1 MFLLFLFCFCSA
13 KKFRFFDLNLFLRRF
28 ISIALTCFFI
38 THRFLRSCSLVSLAP
53 ILFLHRWSVSVA
65 LISFLRWRYS
75 LTRDLFP
82 RRLFSSWPSSK
93 DFCRRSYCTPERTWR
108 NPSEEGL
115 RPSSHSPSGV
125 SPTPRSLFTLRRNRR
140 DPLMKKFIL
149 RELRC
154 SGCAAYASLP
164 CRLKTRDL
172 TKFEDAIKGKW
183 IHFTKKRFIVL
194 GLCRKRSPN
203 NRGRLLGE
211 TFFVCAT
218 SLSLLQCWC
227 LSRIYSQ
234 ASVPYLAHFS
244 LLRQLFLWG
253 VC

>member
-1 MFLLFLFCFCSA
+1 MTQSFRRRSSA
-13 KKFRFFDLNLFLRRF
+13 VVSF
-28 ISIALTCFFI
+28 S
-38 THRFLRSCSLVSLAP
+38 LRSITDTAE
-53 ILFLHRWSVSVA
+53 SVHSPQESPRSVNEEVHSSGA
-65 LISFLRWRYS
+65 AMFGVCCL
-75 LTRDLFP
+75 
-82 RRLFSSWPSSK
+82 RLFAMPPK
-93 DFCRRSYCTPERTWR
+93 NPRFNKIWR
-108 NPSEEGL
+108 CNQ
-115 RPSSHSPSGV
+115 
-125 SPTPRSLFTLRRNRR
+125 
-140 DPLMKKFIL
+140 
-149 RELRC
+149 REMN
-154 SGCAAYASLP
+154 S
-164 CRLKTRDL
+164 
-172 TKFEDAIKGKW
+172 F
-183 IHFTKKRFIVL
+183 HQKRYIVL